1 MKNILWRF
9 FGPDPD
15 ELNAYRNVIPDT
27 IQFSNTKEGDTFII
41 KITQMNDDVFDDGTL
56 LITQAKMEDQIVPAV
71 NDLVM
76 TYFDIPLS
84 LRRYYEKNLVLKGK
98 LNKNATLI
106 KA

>member
-1 MKNILWRF
+1 MKDILWRI

-15 ELNAYRNVIPDT
+15 ELNAYRNVIPNS
-27 IQFSNTKEGDTFII
+27 IQFSNVKEGDDFII
-41 KITQMNDDVFDDGTL
+41 KITQIDDDILDDSTL
-56 LITQAKMEDQIVPAV
+56 LITQAKTKDQIVPAV

-84 LRRYYEKNLVLKGK
+84 LRRYYEKNLVLQGQ
-98 LNKNATLI
+98 LNKNATLV